1 MMTSMKRL
9 ALLTLAVLLSVSAF
23 AQNEAKVK
31 VDLHAG
37 YTLATYFANQKQTAD
52 VTFKLPDQYYG
63 LKSGYAAGVGVEIPL
78 KERLSLRT
86 GFSYARLVVGAA
98 EQSVR
103 QTGDSTCSVDYS
115 EKTTAHN
122 FCIPVLVKYAIP
134 VRENRCFE
142 VAAGPYLSVTAGGKL
157 TGKGSYAYSTGVN
170 YSEKIEFDPWKNEKI
185 SVYRQMLSDD
195 FVQEEV
201 LYNGRIARRVDFGL
215 SLELDYKV
223 SRFYIGAAANFGLLN
238 NMAPGITDIT
248 GLSRRNFNL
257 QIMLGYQIN

>member
-1 MMTSMKRL
+1 MKRL
-9 ALLTLAVLLSVSAF
+9 PLLTMAVLLSVSVF
-23 AQNEAKVK
+23 AQQEDSKVK
-31 VDLHAG
+31 VDLSAG
-37 YTLATYFANQKQTAD
+37 YTLSTYFARQELPAD
-52 VTFKLPDQYYG
+52 VSFRLPDQYYS
-63 LKSGYAAGVGVEIPL
+63 LKSGYSVRFGLEVPL

-86 GFSYARLVVGAA
+86 GLSYARQTAGAA
-98 EQSVR
+98 EQTVR

-122 FCIPVLVKYAIP
+122 FCLPVMVKYAIP
-134 VRENRCFE
+134 VRENSRFE
-142 VAAGPYLSVTAGGKL
+142 VAAGPYLNVTAGGKL
-157 TGKGSYAYSTGVN
+157 TGKGSYAYSTGIN
-170 YSEKIEFDPWKNEKI
+170 YTEKMEFDPWKNDKK
-185 SVYRQMLSDD
+185 SVYKQMLSDD

-238 NMAPGITDIT
+238 NVAPEISELT

-257 QIMLGYQIN
+257 QIMIGYQIN

>member
-1 MMTSMKRL
+1 M
-9 ALLTLAVLLSVSAF
+9 TLATLLSVSVF
-23 AQNEAKVK
+23 GQNETSKVK
-31 VDLHAG
+31 VDLRAG
-37 YTLATYFANQKQTAD
+37 YTLSTYFARQNQSED
-52 VTFKLPDQYYG
+52 VTFRLPDHYYS
-63 LKSGYAAGVGVEIPL
+63 LKSGYSVGFGLEVSL

-86 GFSYARLVVGAA
+86 GLSYVRQTTGAA
-98 EQSVR
+98 EQTVR

-122 FCIPVLVKYAIP
+122 FCLPVMVKYAVP
-134 VRENRCFE
+134 VRENSRFE
-142 VAAGPYLSVTAGGKL
+142 VAAGPYISVTAGGKL
-157 TGKGSYAYSTGVN
+157 TGKGSYAYSTGIN
-170 YSEKIEFDPWKNEKI
+170 YTEKMEFDPWENGKK

-201 LYNGRIARRVDFGL
+201 LYNGQIARRVDFGL

-238 NMAPGITDIT
+238 NVAPEITELT

>member
-1 MMTSMKRL
+1 M
-9 ALLTLAVLLSVSAF
+9 TLATLLSVSVF
-23 AQNEAKVK
+23 GQNEASKVK
-31 VDLHAG
+31 VDLRAG
-37 YTLATYFANQKQTAD
+37 YTLSTYFARQNQSAD
-52 VTFKLPDQYYG
+52 VTFRLPDHYYS
-63 LKSGYAAGVGVEIPL
+63 LKSGYSAGFGIEVPL
-78 KERLSLRT
+78 KERLSLRI
-86 GFSYARLVVGAA
+86 GLFYARQTVGAA
-98 EQSVR
+98 EQTVR

-122 FCIPVLVKYAIP
+122 FCLPVMVKYAVP
-134 VRENRCFE
+134 VRENSRFE
-142 VAAGPYLSVTAGGKL
+142 VAAGPYISVTAGGKL
-157 TGKGSYAYSTGVN
+157 TGKGSYAYSTGIN
-170 YSEKIEFDPWKNEKI
+170 YTEKMEFDPWENGKK

-201 LYNGRIARRVDFGL
+201 LYNGQIARRVDFGL

-238 NMAPGITDIT
+238 NVAPEITELT